1 MKRATVL
8 FWLTVALGFAVSPL
22 VAIGAETAKG
32 TPLASAIGQW
42 IGHLFEP
49 GYNEFL
55 LALITALPFLAVAVF
70 TLFHLTGE
78 QIPRGRW
85 EGVSGALCAGAAVC
99 LWGLIA
105 IRMSRSSTA
114 AIGYLFLPVEVLSAM
129 PIGYIAGRLVAKL
142 RPAP

>member
-1 MKRATVL
+1 MKRVIVV

-22 VAIGAETAKG
+22 AAIGAEIAKG
-32 TPLASAIGQW
+32 TPFASAAAEW

-55 LALITALPFLAVAVF
+55 LSLITAVPFLAVAVF
-70 TLFHLTGE
+70 SLFHLTGE
-78 QIPRGRW
+78 QIPPGRW
-85 EGVSGALCAGAAVC
+85 AGVNGALCAGAAVC
-99 LWGLIA
+99 LWRLIA

-114 AIGYLFLPVEVLSAM
+114 AIGYLFLPVEVLFVL
-129 PIGYIAGRLVAKL
+129 PFGYVTGRLIAKL